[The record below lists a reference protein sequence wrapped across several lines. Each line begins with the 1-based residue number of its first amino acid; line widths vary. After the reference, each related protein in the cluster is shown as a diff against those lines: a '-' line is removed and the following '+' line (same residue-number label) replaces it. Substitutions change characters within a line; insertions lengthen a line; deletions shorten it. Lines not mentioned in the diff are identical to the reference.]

1 MPGSK
6 RTLSLKVRQA
16 VRHRSWKTTI
26 AGVAGILGVLL
37 TGLSELWDGNPNTNP
52 DWALICGIIA
62 SQIGLLFAR
71 DNDKSSED
79 VGAVKDDVIASI
91 APVSDRAG

>member
-1 MPGSK
+1 MGSGENVALRLR
-6 RTLSLKVRQA
+6 RTVRT
-16 VRHRSWKTTI
+16 RSWKTTS

-62 SQIGLLFAR
+62 SQVGLLFAR